1 MTWGR
6 LCWSWVAA
14 SVAAVSTFGVTVGVA
29 AEEPTLRHEGVA
41 TCASSLCHGSSQ
53 PLKVYDRAFQNEY
66 TTWSQFDPHSK
77 AYKTLLNAQSKEIV
91 RRMGL
96 GPAHQEAACLACHAD
111 AVPAAQRGAR
121 FQLEDG
127 IGCEACHGGAEKWL
141 ATHHQSPK
149 VSRRDN
155 LSNGLRALERPEVL
169 AGTCLACHVGDQD
182 RFATHRMMAAGHP
195 RLVFELD
202 TYRELWRTSGGREH
216 YPRDSGKNAPSLW
229 IAGLVASS
237 RRQLKLIE
245 QHGTGRLGPIPDF
258 GVFACHSCHRDLRMT
273 AWGSASATGTEPGAL
288 RWQDAHLLVLQRVVA
303 ALPLAASSD
312 LDRAIVALQKA
323 AHGDAASLRMALTQ
337 TREAL
342 SAVERQSSSM
352 TWSAAQMNA
361 VIDTLVE
368 AARRGEFPDPAAAE
382 QAAMGMV
389 VILAGLKRDR
399 VKRAEIDRLFDDLRD
414 DNAFDQ
420 RRFAK
425 WMSALGIR
433 D

>member
-1 MTWGR
+1 MTWAK
-6 LCWSWVAA
+6 LCRSWIAA
-14 SVAAVSTFGVTVGVA
+14 SVVTVSTAGLTVGVA
-29 AEEPTLRHEGVA
+29 AEDSTQRHEGVA

-53 PLKVYDRAFQNEY
+53 PLKVYDRSLQNEY

-77 AYKTLLNAQSKEIV
+77 AYKTLLNAQSKEIA

-111 AVPAAQRGAR
+111 AVPATRRGAR
-121 FQLEDG
+121 FQLDDG

-149 VSRRDN
+149 VSRRES
-155 LSNGLRALERPEVL
+155 LAKGLRPLERPEVL
-169 AGTCLACHVGDQD
+169 ASTCLACHVGDQD

-216 YPRDSGKNAPSLW
+216 YPRDSGNTASSLW
-229 IAGLVASS
+229 IVGLVASS
-237 RRQLKLIE
+237 RRQLNLIE

-258 GVFACHSCHRDLRMT
+258 GVFACHSCHRDLRLT
-273 AWGSASATGTEPGAL
+273 AWGGASAAGAEPGAL
-288 RWQDAHLLVLQRVVA
+288 RWQDAHLLVLQRVAA
-303 ALPLAASSD
+303 ALSLAARSD

-323 AHGDAASLRMALTQ
+323 AHGDSASLRIALTQ

-342 SAVERQSSSM
+342 LAVERQSSSM
-352 TWSAAQMNA
+352 NWSVAQMNA
-361 VIDTLVE
+361 VIDALVD

-433 D
+433 E